1 MQTLRRQARSHL
13 INIQAKLAG
22 GQALAFA
29 FFQVGALGG
38 GIEYRPI
45 PRDRDHAFFKFND
58 GLLTHII
65 GWLKPNYQTFSE
77 DIRLSVRKVATRWT
91 GKKPIVDVLIVEA

>member
-38 GIEYRPI
+38 GIEYRLASPWRTTTT
-45 PRDRDHAFFKFND
+45 PSSSATTMSPAFTSCPAHSSGRFTEPSTSSRCP
-58 GLLTHII
+58 G
-65 GWLKPNYQTFSE
+65 
-77 DIRLSVRKVATRWT
+77 R
-91 GKKPIVDVLIVEA
+91 